1 MKSLEQLNNFTQF
14 CQSNPELRF
23 WQALSVW
30 TGKNVFTSELPAIS
44 VVSQLP
50 ELEDM
55 WNK

>member
-1 MKSLEQLNNFTQF
+1 MKSLKQLSEFTRF
-14 CQSNPELRF
+14 CRLHPELRF
-23 WQALSVW
+23 WQALSAW
-30 TGKNVFTSELPAIS
+30 ANKNVFTSELPAIS